1 MRGWKRFISGILTM
15 VLMITSILPMT
26 VSAAENLTP
35 GHEFT
40 ADWIWSNDAR
50 EAGQW
55 MSFRKTFDL
64 DKVPEK
70 VEAYVAADSKY
81 WLWING
87 EMAVFEGM
95 VKTGPNRTD
104 MYYDKVDI
112 AKYLKEGKNTIAV
125 QVVYFGKSGYGFKD
139 SGKPGFLFDAEFGEG
154 ALSEGTKIISD
165 TSWKAVKDPAYG
177 KHDMDSNYRLA
188 EPNIM
193 YDANAE
199 LTGWQGTEF
208 NDSKWENAVIQAKAG
223 EAPYNDLWERP
234 IPQLKVDDVVRY
246 TADGTEGTGTWNE
259 EYIDSSAN
267 DVFTALE
274 LPDEY
279 NVSLTFMVDPLATTG
294 SNAPYAGSMGL
305 AVNMKD
311 DNNFYMPQVS
321 MADLDKMNSKDY
333 ANYKPHIHINGGWDV
348 KGPYDI
354 SSLIPGD
361 KRFNT
366 KHTMTVSVDANG
378 FDATVDG
385 TVMERVNTTALKGGS
400 IGFRNDNM
408 EKVRIYSLEVK
419 SADNSTVLFKDNF
432 AKDKLGKRMTQFKKL
447 SGAVDPEI
455 KADENGDHYL
465 SQTNAI
471 IKAGNVKLGE
481 GVKRYTI
488 RNATNLQGTPYLKVK
503 AAAGKRI
510 DMYTDTWKEPA
521 GNGNSVRHA
530 YITKDGEQ
538 EFEALG
544 WVNGYDVYFE
554 IPESVEVIELG
565 FRPSTYNTTPAG
577 SFTSEDEDL
586 NLLYKKSYDT
596 LLVTMR
602 DNYMDCPDRER
613 AQWWGDAVNE
623 MQMAFYAMD
632 SNAGLLYKK
641 ALNQVL
647 GWKNAAGQLPTT
659 APNGIDAISE
669 LPMQALAGVMS
680 FWQYYMY
687 SGDAQPMTD
696 GYDSLLAYLKLWSL
710 ESDGFVS
717 HRGGTWDWM
726 DWGNNPD
733 AKIIEQE
740 WYYIAAQ
747 SVLNMAQTLDKPEV
761 DIEFLEERMYSIE
774 SKFDKAFWDKSKNA
788 YYRST
793 GSGKADDRANAL
805 AVYAGLAPASR
816 YADIEKLLE
825 TQMESSPYMEKYVL
839 EALYMMGYDDEAMAR
854 TKTRYNEMI
863 EDEFP
868 TLWEF
873 WNKNAGTRNHAWS
886 GGPLTMMYMFNAGIT
901 PLSPAYESFQVR
913 PQTAGLKDISAE
925 IPSPKG
931 NIAVT
936 VKETDSDI
944 TLGVTVPENA
954 KSADIYVPR
963 MDGKQTMVQLG
974 GQTIYAGGAVLD
986 LPDGVTYKDEDNEY
1000 VAFTVESGTYSFV
1013 SSEYTG
1019 EEKEQ
1024 YDVNVKVVGQGTIQ
1038 VDGADITVPYQSQV
1052 NKGETV
1058 TITATPAEGW
1068 AIQKITGTYP
1078 EIISDENSKVPY
1090 TKEITVDRNVNFT
1103 AVFTEI
1109 PKERHVLTVDAKGLE
1124 YAANVKING
1133 VEKRIPF
1140 AGAFKEGQEVTIE
1153 AEVLLPLNYEFSGW
1167 STETGTT
1174 DGNTTTVTIG
1184 REDVDV
1190 SFELTEKVEKITPVI
1205 VTVADRP
1212 EGGGSW
1218 DKSNLVDGQR
1228 ISTNESNGF
1237 TSQTYSTKDISKDP
1251 HNIVL
1256 DLGEVKSVNQVALF
1270 PRTNAAAGDN
1280 LSCAF
1285 PECFKVYVSTDNKK
1299 WQLVRSVVDQPN
1311 PRFKEQVYSFAS
1323 HDARYIKITTTR
1335 LGDVAT
1341 DEGSPN
1347 NFRVQLAE
1355 IEVYSNPEVMLP
1367 SKDALI
1373 SVLKEADDV
1382 RKTEKYLEAT
1392 LATQEIFDEAYHTAQ
1407 AVLEEEDADADKV
1420 IGAQQGMRNAID
1432 GLIPAP
1438 KPITLVDEVN
1448 GISIYAEAGV
1458 LPDNVELKTALIEA
1472 GHEKNETVTEAMK
1485 DVTDKFTAFDI
1496 TLWAENIE
1504 LSLGENHVT
1513 ATMTV
1518 PAGYDTSKLALFY
1531 VSGDGEKTELS
1542 FTYTDSNKTD
1552 IRFQADLL
1560 GSYVLADG
1568 AGEGG
1573 DLATLSTIKASAL
1586 KSSMLWDETTRVSQI
1601 MAYDTR
1607 GQIVDLTNAVITY
1620 DTSNGNV
1627 AAVDETGLI
1636 TAKNTGTAKIFVNV
1650 TLDEMQASGYV
1661 RVTSAEPQI
1670 INPVKAEAG
1679 KDSITLQTADGY
1691 EYALWT
1697 GNTGLVFTDNPVFT
1711 GLNPATEYV
1720 FYQRIAANENHI
1732 AGNLSEPLS
1741 ITTDKEMMT
1750 GQIILSGTAKEGET
1764 LTVNTSGIQNAKNL
1778 VYVWKRGDQGIQGA
1792 NGTSY
1797 KLTKSDVGQKISVV
1811 VTSEIMAGIFT
1822 ATTTEAV
1829 KPAEVTVTGVTL
1841 DKTSMTLEKGKSAVL
1856 HAAVVPAN
1864 ATNQAVTFKS
1874 SKTSVV
1880 TVSQSGKISA
1890 KKAGTAVITVVSANG
1905 KTAVCKVTVT
1915 QDPTGVKLNR
1925 TSKTLG
1931 VKETYTLK
1939 PTLKPSYASN
1949 KKYTWTSSNKKV
1961 VKVNSKGKLT
1971 AGKVGTATITVKTSN
1986 GKKAICK
1993 ITVKKAPVKLTLNE
2007 KSKTLKAG
2015 RTFALKAKRSSN
2027 SAGKITYTSK
2037 NPEIATVNSK
2047 GVIKAVKKGKTI
2059 VKAKLYNGKSAEIK
2073 ITVQ

>member
-1 MRGWKRFISGILTM
+1 M
-15 VLMITSILPMT
+15 
-26 VSAAENLTP
+26 
-35 GHEFT
+35 
-40 ADWIWSNDAR
+40 
-50 EAGQW
+50 
-55 MSFRKTFDL
+55 
-64 DKVPEK
+64 
-70 VEAYVAADSKY
+70 
-81 WLWING
+81 
-87 EMAVFEGM
+87 
-95 VKTGPNRTD
+95 
-104 MYYDKVDI
+104 
-112 AKYLKEGKNTIAV
+112 
-125 QVVYFGKSGYGFKD
+125 
-139 SGKPGFLFDAEFGEG
+139 
-154 ALSEGTKIISD
+154 
-165 TSWKAVKDPAYG
+165 
-177 KHDMDSNYRLA
+177 
-188 EPNIM
+188 
-193 YDANAE
+193 
-199 LTGWQGTEF
+199 
-208 NDSKWENAVIQAKAG
+208 
-223 EAPYNDLWERP
+223 
-234 IPQLKVDDVVRY
+234 
-246 TADGTEGTGTWNE
+246 
-259 EYIDSSAN
+259 
-267 DVFTALE
+267 
-274 LPDEY
+274 
-279 NVSLTFMVDPLATTG
+279 
-294 SNAPYAGSMGL
+294 
-305 AVNMKD
+305 
-311 DNNFYMPQVS
+311 
-321 MADLDKMNSKDY
+321 
-333 ANYKPHIHINGGWDV
+333 
-348 KGPYDI
+348 
-354 SSLIPGD
+354 
-361 KRFNT
+361 
-366 KHTMTVSVDANG
+366 
-378 FDATVDG
+378 
-385 TVMERVNTTALKGGS
+385 
-400 IGFRNDNM
+400 
-408 EKVRIYSLEVK
+408 
-419 SADNSTVLFKDNF
+419 
-432 AKDKLGKRMTQFKKL
+432 
-447 SGAVDPEI
+447 
-455 KADENGDHYL
+455 
-465 SQTNAI
+465 
-471 IKAGNVKLGE
+471 
-481 GVKRYTI
+481 
-488 RNATNLQGTPYLKVK
+488 
-503 AAAGKRI
+503 
-510 DMYTDTWKEPA
+510 
-521 GNGNSVRHA
+521 
-530 YITKDGEQ
+530 
-538 EFEALG
+538 
-544 WVNGYDVYFE
+544 
-554 IPESVEVIELG
+554 
-565 FRPSTYNTTPAG
+565 
-577 SFTSEDEDL
+577 
-586 NLLYKKSYDT
+586 
-596 LLVTMR
+596 
-602 DNYMDCPDRER
+602 
-613 AQWWGDAVNE
+613 
-623 MQMAFYAMD
+623 
-632 SNAGLLYKK
+632 
-641 ALNQVL
+641 
-647 GWKNAAGQLPTT
+647 
-659 APNGIDAISE
+659 
-669 LPMQALAGVMS
+669 
-680 FWQYYMY
+680 
-687 SGDAQPMTD
+687 
-696 GYDSLLAYLKLWSL
+696 
-710 ESDGFVS
+710 
-717 HRGGTWDWM
+717 
-726 DWGNNPD
+726 
-733 AKIIEQE
+733 
-740 WYYIAAQ
+740 
-747 SVLNMAQTLDKPEV
+747 
-761 DIEFLEERMYSIE
+761 
-774 SKFDKAFWDKSKNA
+774 
-788 YYRST
+788 
-793 GSGKADDRANAL
+793 
-805 AVYAGLAPASR
+805 
-816 YADIEKLLE
+816 
-825 TQMESSPYMEKYVL
+825 
-839 EALYMMGYDDEAMAR
+839 
-854 TKTRYNEMI
+854 
-863 EDEFP
+863 
-868 TLWEF
+868 
-873 WNKNAGTRNHAWS
+873 
-886 GGPLTMMYMFNAGIT
+886 
-901 PLSPAYESFQVR
+901 
-913 PQTAGLKDISAE
+913 
-925 IPSPKG
+925 
-931 NIAVT
+931 
-936 VKETDSDI
+936 KETDTDT
-944 TLGVTVPENA
+944 TLGVTVPEGS

-963 MDGKQTMVQLG
+963 IEGKQTMIQLG
-974 GQTIYAGGAVLD
+974 DQTIYADGSVLD

-1038 VDGADITVPYQSQV
+1038 VNGADITVPYQSQV
-1052 NKGETV
+1052 NKGEKVTV
-1058 TITATPAEGW
+1058 TAAPAEGW
-1068 AIQKITGTYP
+1068 VIQKITGTYP

-1109 PKERHVLTVDAKGLE
+1109 PKERHVLTVDANGLE

-1205 VTVADRP
+1205 VTVADKP
-1212 EGGGSW
+1212 GASGSW
-1218 DKSNLVDGQR
+1218 DKSKLTDGQR
-1228 ISTNESNGF
+1228 ISTNDSNGF
-1237 TSQTYSTKDISKDP
+1237 TSDIYSTKDISKNP

-1285 PECFKVYVSTDNKK
+1285 PECFKIYVSTDNKN

-1323 HDARYIKITTTR
+1323 HDARYIKITTTI

-1355 IEVYSNPEVMLP
+1355 IEVYSNPEVTLP

-1373 SVLKEADDV
+1373 NVLKEADDV

-1392 LATQEIFDEAYHTAQ
+1392 LATQEIFDEAYNTAQ

-1420 IGAQQGMRNAID
+1420 NGAEQGMRNAID

-1458 LPDNVELKTALIEA
+1458 LPDNVELRTALIEA

-1485 DVTDKFTAFDI
+1485 DVTDEFTAFDI
-1496 TLWAENIE
+1496 TLWADNVE
-1504 LSLGENHVT
+1504 LTLGENHVT
-1513 ATMTV
+1513 AAMKV
-1518 PAGYDTSKLALFY
+1518 PAGYDTGKLALFY

-1586 KSSMLWDETTRVSQI
+1586 KPSMLWDETTKVSQI

-1697 GNTGLVFTDNPVFT
+1697 GNTGLVFTENPVFT

-1720 FYQRIAANENHI
+1720 FYQRIAANENHT
-1732 AGNLSEPLS
+1732 AGNLSEALS

-1750 GQIILSGTAKEGET
+1750 GTISLSGTAKEGET
-1764 LTVNTSGIQNAKNL
+1764 LTVNTSGIQNPKNL

-1829 KPAEVTVTGVTL
+1829 KPAEVSVTGVTL

-1856 HAAVVPAN
+1856 NAAVVPAN

-1880 TVSQSGKISA
+1880 TVSQSGKVSA
-1890 KKAGTAVITVVSANG
+1890 KKAGTAVITAVSANG

-1915 QDPTGVKLNR
+1915 QRPTGVKLNR
-1925 TSKTLG
+1925 TSKILG

-1971 AGKVGTATITVKTSN
+1971 AVKEGTATITVKTSN

-1993 ITVKKAPVKLTLNE
+1993 ITVRKAPVKLTLNE

-2015 RTFALKAKRSSN
+2015 RTFALKAKRSSK
-2027 SAGKITYTSK
+2027 SAGKITYTSSNHK
-2037 NPEIATVNSK
+2037 IATVNSK
-2047 GVIKAVKKGKTI
+2047 GVIKAVKKGQTI
-2059 VKAKLYNGKSAEIK
+2059 VTAKLYNGKSAQIK
-2073 ITVQ
+2073 ITVK